1 MITFKQFLT
10 EARMA
15 PLYHATSIQNATKI
29 LHDMT
34 IKAHDND
41 GIGKPFVSFTRS
53 FKYAKQWNDE
63 FNRSST
69 ESIILELDQL
79 ALSRNYKLEPT
90 NYFAI
95 GVPPKYAKARYLS
108 HDPVNGT
115 NEYEERIYRDVK
127 NIDRY
132 LVAIH
137 IFDPKASRILYDHF
151 LVKYKG
157 KYINQ

>member
-15 PLYHATSIQNATKI
+15 PLYHATS
-29 LHDMT
+29 LR
-34 IKAHDND
+34 KAHSILSSLTLKAND
-41 GIGKPFVSFTRS
+41 EDGFGVPFVSFTRS
-53 FKYAKQWNDE
+53 FKYAQQWNDE
-63 FNRSST
+63 NNRSAT
-69 ESIILELDQL
+69 ESIIFEFDQL
-79 ALSRNYKLEPT
+79 ALSRNYRLEPT

-95 GVPPKYAKARYLS
+95 GVPPKFAKARYLNN
-108 HDPVNGT
+108 DPVYGT

-127 NIDRY
+127 NLDRY

-137 IFDPKASRILYDHF
+137 IFNIKSSKILDDHF
-151 LVKYKG
+151 LIKYKG

>member
-15 PLYHATSIQNATKI
+15 PLYHATSLQKTNQI
-29 LHDMT
+29 LSSLT
-34 IKAHDND
+34 LKAND
-41 GIGKPFVSFTRS
+41 EDEIGKPFVSFTRS
-53 FKYAKQWNDE
+53 FKYAQQWNDE
-63 FNRSST
+63 NNRSAT

-79 ALSRNYKLEPT
+79 ALSRNYRLEPT

-95 GVPPKYAKARYLS
+95 GVPPKYAQARYLS
-108 HDPVNGT
+108 NDPVFGT

-127 NIDRY
+127 NLDRY

-137 IFDPKASRILYDHF
+137 IFNTKASKILNDHF
-151 LVKYKG
+151 LIKYKG